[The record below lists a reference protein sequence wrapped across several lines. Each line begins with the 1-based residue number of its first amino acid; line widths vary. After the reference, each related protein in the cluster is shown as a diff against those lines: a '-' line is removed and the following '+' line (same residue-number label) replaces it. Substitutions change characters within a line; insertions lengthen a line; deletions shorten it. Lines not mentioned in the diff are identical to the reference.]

1 MALFFCE
8 NEKLFFMEVR
18 EDFFAEEAG
27 LLKAIVTPE
36 LEHDLSAPRG
46 SIFFE
51 PGYAL

>member
-1 MALFFCE
+1 V
-8 NEKLFFMEVR
+8 KVR
-18 EDFFAEEAG
+18 KNFFAEKAG